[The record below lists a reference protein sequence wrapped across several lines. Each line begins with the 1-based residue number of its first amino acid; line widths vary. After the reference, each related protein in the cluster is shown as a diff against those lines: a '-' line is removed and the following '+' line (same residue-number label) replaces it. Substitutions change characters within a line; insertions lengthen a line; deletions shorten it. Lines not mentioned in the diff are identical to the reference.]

1 MFDRIQLNMSEWPLY
16 EKNLQCRREALD
28 GSRAERRLA
37 TVSSYEERIVGPPTW
52 VREGMLTVS
61 CKPILAYTISLTL
74 FSLEPP

>member
-1 MFDRIQLNMSEWPLY
+1 M
-16 EKNLQCRREALD
+16 A
-28 GSRAERRLA
+28 AERREDWLQYL
-37 TVSSYEERIVGPPTW
+37 SYEERIVGPPTW